1 MIIGSIFDGIWIL
14 TSLVPV
20 MKIKHDLDA
29 NKGLHPEPFY
39 FSDGFVY
46 FIVLFTSVLGG
57 LGESI

>member
-1 MIIGSIFDGIWIL
+1 MIIGSVFDTIWIL

-20 MKIKHDLDA
+20 MKIKNDQDPK
-29 NKGLHPEPFY
+29 KGRGSDPFY
-39 FSDGFVY
+39 FTDEFVY